1 MKLTY
6 KILLVFLIVSTLGCN
21 QNKKPKLVKSTP
33 KPLVWHIDGLP
44 NWFILSNSRIIYK
57 RWGIDYFLDGC
68 SGSIEG
74 MKSNKKV
81 AMILEKRHGKY
92 WRQVFEMSVD
102 EEIINRYSVIDLVS
116 KSQEVVAIQKKFD
129 VSIKNSTLR
138 VICIG
143 KNRYASLVTWYDP
156 DDENKHIPGQQFMVN
171 LATKAVTK
179 SNGKFDWRGAF

>member
-1 MKLTY
+1 MKFAH
-6 KILLVFLIVSTLGCN
+6 KILLGFLIVSTLGCN
-21 QNKKPKLVKSTP
+21 QNKKTKLVKSTP

-74 MKSNKKV
+74 VKNNKKV
-81 AMILEKRHGKY
+81 AKILEKRHGKY

-116 KSQEVVAIQKKFD
+116 KSQEVVSIQKKFN
-129 VSIKNSTLR
+129 VSIKNSTIR
-138 VICIG
+138 VICIE
-143 KNRYASLVTWYDP
+143 KNRYATLVTWYDP
-156 DDENKHIPGQQFMVN
+156 NDENKQIPGQQLMVN
-171 LATKAVTK
+171 LATKVVKK